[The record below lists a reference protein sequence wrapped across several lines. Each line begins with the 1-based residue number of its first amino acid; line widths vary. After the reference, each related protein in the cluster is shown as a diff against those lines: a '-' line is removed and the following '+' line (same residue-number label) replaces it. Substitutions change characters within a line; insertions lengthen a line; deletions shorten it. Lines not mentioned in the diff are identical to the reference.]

1 MKFLK
6 KFEEYDDDLV
16 MRDSNGIVLD
26 WENIVEVNGRIGHIV
41 EFLED
46 YITVKF
52 DDNGEIDDFEPN
64 QLTIIK

>member
-1 MKFLK
+1 
-6 KFEEYDDDLV
+6 
-16 MRDSNGIVLD
+16 MRDSNGIVLYL
-26 WENIVEVNGRIGHIV
+26 ENIVEVNGRIGHIV